1 MPLGRVTQLI
11 DCRQSIGMGKGG
23 SLAQRG
29 TISECKNTDVI
40 IVGMSPGRRHITKP
54 VCDITSALRQQGIE
68 YSVSTLVLNAGS
80 GVPPDAEIGGVA
92 LGSNFGILDREIEQ
106 IERHKVAVLHHGNIR
121 SHVVHKSRK
130 ILQECNVNS
139 VVVCQAPVDFEDF
152 AREGVKTAYVM
163 PKSDKIRTKGTV
175 MGIVTGITRGQTPS
189 RVAMAD
195 VIHEVLRIIKNP
207 EMGTHD
213 IHGSKDS
220 GYSHTR

>member
-1 MPLGRVTQLI
+1 MPLGRVTQLV
-11 DCRQSIGMGKGG
+11 DCRQSMGMGKGG

-29 TISECKNTDVI
+29 TISECKNPDVI

-80 GVPPDAEIGGVA
+80 GVPSDAEIGGVA
-92 LGSNFGILDREIEQ
+92 LGSNFGILEREIIQ

-130 ILQECNVNS
+130 ILQECNVKA

-152 AREGVKTAYVM
+152 ARVGVKTAYVM
-163 PKSDKIRTKGTV
+163 PKPEDIKTKGTV
-175 MGIVTGITRGQTPS
+175 MGIVNGITRGQTPS
-189 RVAMAD
+189 REAISD
-195 VIHEVLRIIKNP
+195 VIHEVLKIIK
-207 EMGTHD
+207 
-213 IHGSKDS
+213 S
-220 GYSHTR
+220 